1 MNTLKRTLALV
12 ATLAMASTAFAS
24 CGSDDSSSESTST
37 AATEAGQDATDAATE
52 EGQDATDAPVD
63 NGGSDVEFTDEL
75 GDVTLPTGG
84 DKFTVVA
91 WNDQDVPALLDNW
104 GEFGGDTSKNNFIS
118 FGVGGGDASEKYDAL
133 FQSGDDLDVYFCEA
147 DWALKYINDDTKTAP
162 LEALG
167 FSEGNFADVY
177 AYTNEIGRAT
187 EGANSGKI
195 VGASWQAAPGGFAY
209 RADLAEQY
217 LGVTSPEEMQA
228 KIEGWDNFVAAA
240 TTVAEAT
247 DGKVAL
253 ADSLG
258 GMWQVFAANRT
269 QPWISNGRLT
279 FDSSCEDFAKI
290 AKTLW
295 DNGGVTHNGQWTDSW
310 IPAGQDGSCMGY
322 FVSTWGF
329 GEKAFFG
336 QASSKSHG
344 DWALCE
350 GPAPYFWGGTWIV
363 VNPKTDN
370 ADLAQSF
377 IYNSTVNKEAMKKYA
392 TSKPDYVNN
401 KVVMQELVDA
411 KTDPDS
417 YVTENLGGQNYFE
430 VLHENAKAI
439 NLKGLI
445 TPYDALVKKEFLDAV
460 TEVYCEGGSYDDTI
474 SQAMDKVLRTNPDLG

>member
-24 CGSDDSSSESTST
+24 CGSDDSSSSSEATT
-37 AATEAGQDATDAATE
+37 AAATEAGSDEATTE
-52 EGQDATDAPVD
+52 GGDVEGTSEDTQAPVE
-63 NGGSDVEFTDEL
+63 SAASTDL
-75 GDVTLPTGG
+75 GEVKLKTGG

-104 GEFGGDTSKNNFIS
+104 GKFGGDTSKNNFIS

-147 DWALKYINDDTKTAP
+147 DWALKYINDDTKTAA
-162 LEALG
+162 LEDLG
-167 FSEGNFADVY
+167 FSEANFADVY
-177 AYTNEIGRAT
+177 DYTNEIGRAT
-187 EGANSGKI
+187 EGANEGKI

-209 RADLAEQY
+209 RADLAKEY
-217 LGVTSPEEMQA
+217 LGVNSPEEMQA

-295 DNGGVTHNGQWTDSW
+295 DNGGVTKNGQWTDSW
-310 IPAGQDGSCMGY
+310 IPAGQDGACMGY

-329 GEKAFFG
+329 GEQAFFG

-344 DWALCE
+344 KWALCE

-363 VNPKTDN
+363 VNPNTDN

-377 IYNSTVNKEAMKKYA
+377 IFNSTVNKEAMKEYA
-392 TSKPDYVNN
+392 ISKPDYVNN

-445 TPYDALVKKEFLDAV
+445 TPYDALVKGKFLNQV
-460 TEVYCEGGSYDDTI
+460 QKVYCEGGSYEDTI
-474 SQAMDKVLRTNPDLG
+474 SAAMDDVLTVNPDLG

>member
-24 CGSDDSSSESTST
+24 CGKDDSSSSSEATT
-37 AATEAGQDATDAATE
+37 AADAATEAPTD
-52 EGQDATDAPVD
+52 D
-63 NGGSDVEFTDEL
+63 NGSESSAFSADL
-75 GDVTLPTGG
+75 GEVKLKTGG
-84 DKFTVVA
+84 DQFTVVA
-91 WNDQDVPALLDNW
+91 WNDQDVPKLLENW
-104 GEFGGDTSKNNFIS
+104 GKFGGDTSKNNFIS

-147 DWALKYINDDTKTAP
+147 DWALKYINDDTKTAA
-162 LEALG
+162 LEDLG
-167 FSEGNFADVY
+167 FSEANFADVY
-177 AYTNEIGRAT
+177 DYTNEIGRAT
-187 EGANSGKI
+187 EGANAGKI

-209 RADLAEQY
+209 RADLAKEY
-217 LGVTSPEEMQA
+217 LGVNSPEEMQA

-269 QPWISNGRLT
+269 QPWLSNGRLT

-295 DNGGVTHNGQWTDSW
+295 DNGGVTKNGQWTDSW
-310 IPAGQDGSCMGY
+310 IPAGQDGTCMGY

-329 GEKAFFG
+329 GETAFFG

-344 DWALCE
+344 QWALCE

-363 VNPKTDN
+363 VNPNTDN

-377 IYNSTVNKEAMKKYA
+377 IFNSTVDKEAMKEYA
-392 TSKPDYVNN
+392 VTKPDYVNN

-417 YVTENLGGQNYFE
+417 YVTENLGGQNYFA

-445 TPYDALVKKEFLDAV
+445 TPYDALVKGKFLDQV
-460 TEVYCEGGSYDDTI
+460 TKVYCEGGSYEDTI
-474 SQAMDKVLRTNPDLG
+474 SAAMDDVLTVNPDLG

>member
-24 CGSDDSSSESTST
+24 CGSDDSSSSSEATT
-37 AATEAGQDATDAATE
+37 AAATEAGSDEATTE
-52 EGQDATDAPVD
+52 GGDVEGTSEDTQAPVE
-63 NGGSDVEFTDEL
+63 SAASTDL
-75 GDVTLPTGG
+75 GEVKLKTGG

-104 GEFGGDTSKNNFIS
+104 GKFGGDTSKNNFIS

-147 DWALKYINDDTKTAP
+147 DWALKYINDDTKTAA
-162 LEALG
+162 LEDLG
-167 FSEGNFADVY
+167 FSEANFADVY
-177 AYTNEIGRAT
+177 DYTNEIGRAT
-187 EGANSGKI
+187 EGANEGKI

-209 RADLAEQY
+209 RADLAKEY
-217 LGVTSPEEMQA
+217 LGVNSPEEMQA

-295 DNGGVTHNGQWTDSW
+295 DNGGVTKNGQWTDSW
-310 IPAGQDGSCMGY
+310 IPAGQDGACMGY

-329 GEKAFFG
+329 GEQAFFG

-344 DWALCE
+344 KWALCE

-363 VNPKTDN
+363 VNPATDN

-377 IYNSTVNKEAMKKYA
+377 IFNSTVNKEAMKEYA
-392 TSKPDYVNN
+392 ISKPDYVNN

-445 TPYDALVKKEFLDAV
+445 TPYDALVKGKFLDQV
-460 TEVYCEGGSYDDTI
+460 QKVYCEGGSYEDTI
-474 SQAMDKVLRTNPDLG
+474 SAAMDDVLTVNPDLG

>member
-24 CGSDDSSSESTST
+24 CGSDDSSSSSEATT
-37 AATEAGQDATDAATE
+37 AAATEAGSDEATTEGGDVEATSE
-52 EGQDATDAPVD
+52 DTQAPVE
-63 NGGSDVEFTDEL
+63 SAASTDL
-75 GDVTLPTGG
+75 GEVKLKTGG

-104 GEFGGDTSKNNFIS
+104 GKFGGDTSKNNFIS

-147 DWALKYINDDTKTAP
+147 DWALKYINDDTKTAA
-162 LEALG
+162 LEDLG
-167 FSEGNFADVY
+167 FSEANFADVY
-177 AYTNEIGRAT
+177 DYTNEIGRAT
-187 EGANSGKI
+187 EGANEGKI

-209 RADLAEQY
+209 RADLAKEY
-217 LGVTSPEEMQA
+217 LGVNSPEEMQA

-269 QPWISNGRLT
+269 QPWVSNGRLT

-295 DNGGVTHNGQWTDSW
+295 DNGGVTKNDQWTDSW
-310 IPAGQDGSCMGY
+310 IPAGQDGACMGY

-329 GEKAFFG
+329 GETAFFG

-344 DWALCE
+344 NWALCE

-363 VNPKTDN
+363 VNPATDN

-377 IYNSTVNKEAMKKYA
+377 IFNSTVNKEAMKEYA
-392 TSKPDYVNN
+392 VTKPDYVNN

-411 KTDPDS
+411 NTDPDS
-417 YVTENLGGQNYFE
+417 YVTENLGGQNYFA

-445 TPYDALVKKEFLDAV
+445 TPYDALVKGKFIDQLKK
-460 TEVYCEGGSYDDTI
+460 VYCDGGSYEDTI
-474 SQAMDKVLRTNPDLG
+474 SAAMDDVLTVNPDLG

>member
-24 CGSDDSSSESTST
+24 CGSDDSSSSSEATT
-37 AATEAGQDATDAATE
+37 AAATEAGSDEATTE
-52 EGQDATDAPVD
+52 GGDVEGTSEDTQAPVE
-63 NGGSDVEFTDEL
+63 SAASTDL
-75 GDVTLPTGG
+75 GEVKLKTGG

-104 GEFGGDTSKNNFIS
+104 GKFGGDTSKNNFIS
-118 FGVGGGDASEKYDAL
+118 FGVGGSDASEKYDAL

-147 DWALKYINDDTKTAP
+147 DWALKYINDDTKTAA
-162 LEALG
+162 LEDLG
-167 FSEGNFADVY
+167 FSEANFADVY
-177 AYTNEIGRAT
+177 DYTNEIGRAT
-187 EGANSGKI
+187 EGANEGKI

-209 RADLAEQY
+209 RADLAKEY
-217 LGVTSPEEMQA
+217 LGVNSPEEMQA

-295 DNGGVTHNGQWTDSW
+295 DNGGVTKNGQWTDSW
-310 IPAGQDGSCMGY
+310 IPAGQDGACMGY

-329 GEKAFFG
+329 GEQAFFG

-344 DWALCE
+344 KWALCE

-363 VNPKTDN
+363 VNPNTDN

-377 IYNSTVNKEAMKKYA
+377 IFNSTVNKEAMKEYA
-392 TSKPDYVNN
+392 ISKPDYVNN

-445 TPYDALVKKEFLDAV
+445 TPYDALVKGKFLDQV
-460 TEVYCEGGSYDDTI
+460 QKVYCEGGSYEDTI
-474 SQAMDKVLRTNPDLG
+474 SAAMDDVLTVNPDLG